1 MQPNDDNVHVKRQDH
16 ELSRLATRSVRP
28 VLATILLIA
37 FAELFM
43 FSGMRREAIILHTFV
58 LIAVS
63 ISTVSQKDKC
73 VAWALQA
80 LMLLPLLR
88 LVNFSMPVF
97 SEMVL
102 YRYFYVYIPLF
113 IPIFLIIRHQSFSL
127 VQLGLSSRSL
137 FFYLPLS
144 LVIGL
149 LIAESGV
156 LYCSCCSSCAKH
168 VVHNMVDIVL
178 IMSFVLVGEG
188 SCQFSYPP
196 DLKAFLVTQ
205 WDLLLQGLLFGVMSS
220 AYGTGSGVLLLT
232 GRSYTR
238 LYVHLKLEACLC
250 CTYPW
255 SCHVFFSASYPF
267 RPGLNTLINGYLL
280 SPYYNII

>member
-127 VQLGLSSRSL
+127 VQLGLSFKKFVL
-137 FFYLPLS
+137 YLPLS
-144 LVIGL
+144 FVIGL
-149 LIAESGV
+149 LIAE
-156 LYCSCCSSCAKH
+156 A
-168 VVHNMVDIVL
+168 
-178 IMSFVLVGEG
+178 
-188 SCQFSYPP
+188 
-196 DLKAFLVTQ
+196 
-205 WDLLLQGLLFGVMSS
+205 
-220 AYGTGSGVLLLT
+220 
-232 GRSYTR
+232 
-238 LYVHLKLEACLC
+238 
-250 CTYPW
+250 
-255 SCHVFFSASYPF
+255 
-267 RPGLNTLINGYLL
+267 
-280 SPYYNII
+280 